1 MKQNRPQP
9 SNLEMQVL
17 SVLWENGPSTARQV
31 LASMPDG
38 KKRAYTTVLSVLQ
51 MLEKKALVTHD
62 AQGNAHIYKPCVSK
76 RKVLRPFLRDMVRN
90 VFGGSPS
97 EAMQFLLQET
107 TVSDEEY
114 NEIRKTVDEFNQQ
127 STKKPK

>member
-1 MKQNRPQP
+1 MKENIQQP

-17 SVLWENGPSTARQV
+17 SVLWDNGPSTARQV
-31 LASMPDG
+31 LEAMPDG

-51 MLEKKALVTHD
+51 MLEKKTLVTHD
-62 AQGNAHIYKPCVSK
+62 AQGNAHVYKPCVSK
-76 RKVLRPFLRDMVRN
+76 RKVLRPYLRDMVRN

-107 TVSDEEY
+107 TVSDDEY

-127 STKKPK
+127 SGKKPK